1 MIVNARNDRG
11 DRKII
16 KFMLRERV
24 KRTMWRHLIN
34 SNKSI
39 KPVEYKFS

>member
-16 KFMLRERV
+16 KFMLRAREKDNV
-24 KRTMWRHLIN
+24 AA
-34 SNKSI
+34 SD
-39 KPVEYKFS
+39 